1 MNGPSLRP
9 RLVLCFGNELHGDD
23 GFGPAVGRRLA
34 DDLAWPLPPG
44 WQLHQIGTR
53 GLDALALLHDCEI
66 AILVDAAAPQ
76 GHPGR
81 LCEPDPAELVPE
93 RTLTGHGL
101 GLGGLLQ
108 ALHTLHDQAGPTA
121 RPGLTLRLLTAEM
134 SALTPFRL
142 GLSEAVE
149 AAVAPA
155 AAQVHQWM
163 QGFDADAASR

>member
-1 MNGPSLRP
+1 MNGTLPRP

-34 DDLAWPLPPG
+34 DDPARPLPPG

-53 GLDALALLHDCEI
+53 GLDALALLHDCAA
-66 AILVDAAAPQ
+66 AILVDAAEPQ
-76 GHPGR
+76 GQPGR
-81 LCEPDPAELVPE
+81 LCTPDLAGMAPEPVLA
-93 RTLTGHGL
+93 GHGL
-101 GLGGLLQ
+101 GIGSLLQ
-108 ALHTLHDQAGPTA
+108 ALHALHDAAGPTP
-121 RPGLTLRLLTAEM
+121 RPGPALRLLTAEM

-155 AAQVHQWM
+155 AAQVRQWM
-163 QGFDADAASR
+163 EGFDTDVAFR

>member
-1 MNGPSLRP
+1 MNGAPPRA

-34 DDLAWPLPPG
+34 DDPARPLPPT

-53 GLDALALLHDCEI
+53 GLDALALLHDCKT

-81 LCEPDPAELVPE
+81 LCEPDPAGLVPE
-93 RTLTGHGL
+93 QTLAGHGL

-108 ALHTLHDQAGPTA
+108 ALRALHGEAGPTA
-121 RPGLTLRLLTAEM
+121 RPGPVLRLLTAEM

-163 QGFDADAASR
+163 QGFDADVASR